1 MRTRNKANELPL
13 GQQLAVLAMAF
24 RGTRDETERARIA
37 DKYARVVLQ
46 LIESGKWGEIP
57 PLEDQ
62 LPDERMP
69 GAFFEY
75 WSLPL
80 PNSKASPKVN

>member
-1 MRTRNKANELPL
+1 MRTRSEAKRLPL
-13 GQQLAVLAMAF
+13 GQQLGVLAMAF
-24 RGTRDETERARIA
+24 RGTRDETERTRIA
-37 DKYARVVLQ
+37 GAYARVVRQ
-46 LIESGKWGEIP
+46 LIESGEWGEIP

-69 GAFFEY
+69 NAFFEY

-80 PNSKASPKVN
+80 PNSKHPRR